1 MKKIFYTALLGTVLL
16 AQPASGLESDVLAA
30 SAAVPRVEASD
41 AAELI
46 PEKVREVLDR
56 MRPAAAEPAQ
66 QSTASA
72 GIPIQPLQLA
82 AISRA
87 DLSAPSARHAPV
99 QAPQET
105 APSEATDWTLLP
117 AALLLIGFIIRR
129 RTAVR

>member
-1 MKKIFYTALLGTVLL
+1 MKKIFYAALLGTVLL

-30 SAAVPRVEASD
+30 SVAVARVEASD

-56 MRPAAAEPAQ
+56 MRQAAAEPAQ
-66 QSTASA
+66 QTTGAA
-72 GIPIQPLQLA
+72 RNPIQPMQLA
-82 AISRA
+82 AISPA
-87 DLSAPSARHAPV
+87 DLSAPSGRHGPV
-99 QAPQET
+99 QAPQEA
-105 APSEATDWTLLP
+105 APSEAADWTLLP